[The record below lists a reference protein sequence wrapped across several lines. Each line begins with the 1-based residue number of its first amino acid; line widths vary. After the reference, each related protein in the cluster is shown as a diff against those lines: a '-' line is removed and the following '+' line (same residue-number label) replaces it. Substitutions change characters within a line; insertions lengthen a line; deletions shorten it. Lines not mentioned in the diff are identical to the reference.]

1 MYIVDCYR
9 NKDVQEWYI
18 MPNENVTETPDK
30 AVYLDKLPQ
39 ELTDEIKKNIKEVM
53 RGIDEIAEPFNRLKE
68 IFFSSE
74 GENIKSAESIIRIIN
89 LFIQLSIMGRD
100 KKDIPEFISKQTL
113 ISEGSIRKVLELTGL
128 E

>member
-1 MYIVDCYR
+1 LYIVDCYR

>member
-1 MYIVDCYR
+1 
-9 NKDVQEWYI
+9 